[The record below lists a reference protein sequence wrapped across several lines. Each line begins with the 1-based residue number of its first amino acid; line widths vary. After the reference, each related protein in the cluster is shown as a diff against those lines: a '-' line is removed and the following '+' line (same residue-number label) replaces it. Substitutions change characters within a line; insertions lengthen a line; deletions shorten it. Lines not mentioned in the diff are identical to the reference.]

1 MKISHFSS
9 FSSIIANATSFKR
22 YKSCIYKCL
31 QTQAHEIEPSIYI
44 LYGME
49 LSSMMIY
56 LSNKRCAMYIL
67 PGFPASAI
75 PGCERDS
82 VRSAGPSGRVRKP
95 AGHRNP

>member
-44 LYGME
+44 
-49 LSSMMIY
+49 
-56 LSNKRCAMYIL
+56 
-67 PGFPASAI
+67 
-75 PGCERDS
+75 
-82 VRSAGPSGRVRKP
+82 VRHGVIIDDDISE
-95 AGHRNP
+95 